1 MSYVSP
7 LAGPMAAV
15 IAGRSTEM
23 DIAANRGASMIRQ
36 VAAAH
41 RLTGAYIDSVGTATV
56 PSVQPSKVGTV
67 DDRLIYVD
75 DPGAV
80 SIEHGHLVRYKNAR
94 RVRYVPGQHIVG
106 RALELMG

>member
-15 IAGRSTEM
+15 IAGKSTEM
-23 DIAANRGASMIRQ
+23 DLAAERGASAVRQ

-41 RLTGAYIDSVGTATV
+41 RLTGAYIRAVHTATV
-56 PSVQPSKVGTV
+56 PSVQPSKVGHV
-67 DDRLIYVD
+67 DDRLIIAD

-80 SIEHGHLVRYKNAR
+80 SIEYGHTVPSTGEQ
-94 RVRYVPGQHIVG
+94 VPGQHIMQ